1 MIACNGVLLIKIGR
15 DKALA
20 KIGRSISVLL
30 LAPCLAFPNNI
41 LDEWIDWNRSP
52 NFRRHRRRKWH
63 IFIQARQLPPVL
75 DDFAG

>member
-30 LAPCLAFPNNI
+30 APRLAFPNNI
-41 LDEWIDWNRSP
+41 LKEWIDWNRSP

-63 IFIQARQLPPVL
+63 IFIQARQLPPVF